1 MQDPRWIY
9 ARPEDRRP
17 IDERGHGTCVLS
29 QIVTQLYG
37 TAKNVNAVVV
47 KLPWYGSPD
56 QTSEYDLLA
65 GLAKIILDVRQRR
78 LQRKAVV
85 NLSWGCKYKV
95 LKLDLLPS

>member
-1 MQDPRWIY
+1 MRPARWIFT
-9 ARPEDRRP
+9 RDWDRTKL
-17 IDERGHGTCVLS
+17 DQANHGSCVLS
-29 QIVTQLYG
+29 QVAATFFG
-37 TAKNVNAVVV
+37 SAKNANPVVV

>member
-47 KLPWYGSPD
+47 KLPWYGSANVV
-56 QTSEYDLLA
+56 SEYDLLA
-65 GLAKIILDVRQRR
+65 GLVKILDDVRLHR
-78 LQRKAVV
+78 LQGKAVL
-85 NLSWGCKYKV
+85 NLSWGRKYKV
-95 LKLDLLPS
+95 LKLNLVTS